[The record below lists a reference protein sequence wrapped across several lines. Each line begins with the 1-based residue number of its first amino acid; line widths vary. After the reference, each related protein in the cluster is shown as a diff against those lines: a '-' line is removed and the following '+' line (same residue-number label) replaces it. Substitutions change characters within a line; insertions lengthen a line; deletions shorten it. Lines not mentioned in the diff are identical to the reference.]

1 MCYKKTVVILVQY
14 SGSLTMKIS
23 LSVGKSLKRYRR
35 LAGIS
40 QSELAERAGCSV
52 KTIGNIERG
61 KVIPDLK
68 QLVALSRITA
78 LSLDELVFD
87 EKTAAAEERK
97 DSLQSLIRSL
107 GPEEIAAVE
116 NVLLLMK
123 RKK

>member
-1 MCYKKTVVILVQY
+1 
-14 SGSLTMKIS
+14 MKIS

-87 EKTAAAEERK
+87 EKTAAGVEERK